1 MAQQTIVQ
9 LVDDLDGSTSESI
22 ETVTFGLDGVVYEI
36 DLNEGNA
43 ATLRDHLAEFINSA
57 TRTGGRVKRGTAS
70 TSKPS
75 GSASNRERTH
85 AIREWARQNNWQI
98 SNRGRIPAEIVEAYE
113 AEAGKGKKK

>member
-1 MAQQTIVQ
+1 MAQQTIIQ

-36 DLNEGNA
+36 DLSEDNA
-43 ATLRDHLAEFINSA
+43 AALRGRLAEFIGSA

-70 TSKPS
+70 TSTPS
-75 GSASNRERTH
+75 GAARNRERTQ
-85 AIREWARQNNWQI
+85 AIREWARQNNWEI

-113 AEAGKGKKK
+113 AETGKKRK